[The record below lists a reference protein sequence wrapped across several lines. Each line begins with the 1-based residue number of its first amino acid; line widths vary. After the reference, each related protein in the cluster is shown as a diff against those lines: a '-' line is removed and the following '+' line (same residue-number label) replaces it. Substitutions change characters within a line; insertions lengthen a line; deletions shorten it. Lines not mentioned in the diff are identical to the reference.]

1 MEASSLLKAL
11 ESGGVIEVEICL
23 DQRRKLELVAAHR
36 QSDIAQLRDIGDG
49 KFVALIRKR

>member
-1 MEASSLLKAL
+1 
-11 ESGGVIEVEICL
+11 VIEVEICL

-49 KFVALIRKR
+49 KFVALVRKR